1 MEAAL
6 NGPSGRT
13 TLGPGPVSIG
23 RISDNQVVVNDPK
36 ASARHAEIRPEGQGY
51 TISDL
56 GSTNGTFVNE
66 RQLDRN
72 VPRLLSTND
81 RIRIGDTIFTYE
93 AQNAPQVAS
102 TAYGGPGQ
110 GGYDASSQAYQPTI
124 AATPPD
130 YNYPVQQVQPAY
142 GQPAPPQVQ
151 PAYGQPAPPQVQPVQ
166 PAYEAYGQPAQPQVQ
181 PAYGQ
186 PAPPAYEAYGQPA
199 QIPSQPSYGASS
211 YAPPPPQA
219 VYASAPSYP
228 PAAPGIYSQPPQ
240 QMPQFP
246 QQVSRK
252 KSRRGL
258 MIASILV
265 VLLLIGGGIA
275 AFVFLSMPTPAK
287 ALDKFCTSL
296 KGGDYQSAYSGLSA
310 KLQSKAPE
318 PVFAAIVGKV
328 DNCSYSA
335 VNQVNTSATTN
346 LTLTGAGHTGSDA
359 VTLVQDSS
367 GTWKIDD
374 DPNLTAL
381 PKALDSYC
389 SALKGGDYQSAY
401 NQLTSAYQGKISK
414 ALFSA
419 FLPGV
424 SACSYTISNV
434 SAGNATATIV
444 LAYNQGQAETDT
456 TSLVQNSTAWQVD
469 ALSTLSTPTKSLTLF
484 YNSLKNKAYAVA
496 YELLSS
502 SVQKQ
507 FGGATAFGNS
517 IDQVFATNG
526 GITSVQISNVQQSG
540 STTAS
545 GTNVLTYGN
554 GKIET
559 DSDTM
564 INENS
569 VWKVVSI
576 KTV

>member
-13 TLGPGPVSIG
+13 TLGPVPISIG
-23 RISDNQVVVNDPK
+23 RTPDNQVVVNDPR
-36 ASARHAEIRPEGQGY
+36 ASSRHAEIRPESQGY

-66 RQLDRN
+66 QQLARN
-72 VPRLLSTND
+72 VPRLLNAND
-81 RIRIGDTIFTYE
+81 RIRIGDTILTYE
-93 AQNAPQVAS
+93 AQNAPQSAA

-110 GGYDASSQAYQPTI
+110 GGYDASYQAYQPTV

-130 YNYPVQQVQPAY
+130 YNFSVQQAQPAY
-142 GQPAPPQVQ
+142 GQPAQPP
-151 PAYGQPAPPQVQPVQ
+151 AQPV
-166 PAYEAYGQPAQPQVQ
+166 YGQPAQPS
-181 PAYGQ
+181 YGQ
-186 PAPPAYEAYGQPA
+186 PVQQSYEAYGQPA
-199 QIPSQPSYGASS
+199 QIPSQPSY
-211 YAPPPPQA
+211 APPPPQA
-219 VYASAPSYP
+219 VYASSPSYP
-228 PAAPGIYSQPPQ
+228 PAAPGTYGQSAQ
-240 QMPQFP
+240 QVPQFP
-246 QQVSRK
+246 QQVSQR

-265 VLLLIGGGIA
+265 IVLLIAGGIG

-296 KGGDYQSAYSGLSA
+296 KGGDYQTAYSGLST
-310 KLQSKAPE
+310 KLQSQAPE
-318 PVFAAIVGKV
+318 PVFAAVVGKV

-346 LTLTGAGHTGSDA
+346 LTLTGASHTGSDA

-374 DPNLTAL
+374 DPKLTAL

-401 NQLTSAYQGKISK
+401 NQLTSAYQGKVSK
-414 ALFSA
+414 GLFSA
-419 FLPGV
+419 FLPSV

-434 SAGNATATIV
+434 SAGNATASIV

-456 TSLVQNSTAWQVD
+456 TSLVQTSTAWQID
-469 ALSTLSTPTKSLTLF
+469 ALSALATPTKSLTLF

-507 FGGATAFGNS
+507 FGTETSFSTS
-517 IDQVFATNG
+517 IDQVLVSNG
-526 GITSVQISNVQQSG
+526 GITTVQISNVQQSS

-545 GTNVLTYGN
+545 GTNVLSYGN
-554 GKIET
+554 GKTET
-559 DSDTM
+559 DNDTM

-569 VWKVVSI
+569 VWKILTI

>member
-36 ASARHAEIRPEGQGY
+36 ASARHAEIRSEGQGY
-51 TISDL
+51 TLSDL

-66 RQLDRN
+66 QQLDRN
-72 VPRLLSTND
+72 VPRLLMPND
-81 RIRIGDTIFTYE
+81 RIRIGDTVLTYE
-93 AQNAPQVAS
+93 AQNAPQAS
-102 TAYGGPGQ
+102 ATAYGGPGQ
-110 GGYDASSQAYQPTI
+110 GGADAGYQAYQPTV
-124 AATPPD
+124 AATPPFGD
-130 YNYPVQQVQPAY
+130 YNIPAQPAQPAY
-142 GQPAPPQVQ
+142 GQPAQPP
-151 PAYGQPAPPQVQPVQ
+151 VQPV
-166 PAYEAYGQPAQPQVQ
+166 YGQPAQPAYRQPVQ
-181 PAYGQ
+181 HS
-186 PAPPAYEAYGQPA
+186 YESYGQPA
-199 QIPSQPSYGASS
+199 QSPAQTAYGASS
-211 YAPPPPQA
+211 YAPPPPPA
-219 VYASAPSYP
+219 VYASSPSYP
-228 PAAPGIYSQPPQ
+228 PAAPGTYGLPPQ
-240 QMPQFP
+240 PVSQFP
-246 QQVSRK
+246 QQVSKRK
-252 KSRRGL
+252 SHRGL
-258 MIASILV
+258 IIVSILV
-265 VLLLIGGGIA
+265 LLLLIGGGIG

-287 ALDKFCTSL
+287 ALDTFCASL
-296 KGGDYQSAYSGLSA
+296 KSGDYQTAYSGLST

-318 PVFAAIVGKV
+318 PVFATIVGKV
-328 DNCSYSA
+328 NTCSYSA

-346 LTLTGAGHTGSDA
+346 LTLTGASHTGNDA

-374 DPNLTAL
+374 DPKLTAL

-389 SALKGGDYQSAY
+389 SALKDGDYQSAY

-419 FLPGV
+419 FLPSV

-444 LAYNQGQAETDT
+444 LAYKQGQAETDT
-456 TSLVQNSTAWQVD
+456 TSLVQNSTAWQID
-469 ALSTLSTPTKSLTLF
+469 ALPVLATPIKSLTLF
-484 YNSLKNKAYAVA
+484 YNSLKNKDYVVA
-496 YELLSS
+496 YELLAS

-507 FGGATAFGNS
+507 VGSETAFSTNL
-517 IDQVFATNG
+517 DQVFVSDG
-526 GITSVQISNVQQSG
+526 GITTVQVSNVQQNS

-554 GKIET
+554 GKTET
-559 DSDTM
+559 DNDTL

-569 VWKVVSI
+569 VWKLLDI
-576 KTV
+576 KSA

>member
-23 RISDNQVVVNDPK
+23 RTSDNQVVVNDPK
-36 ASARHAEIRPEGQGY
+36 ASSRHAEIRPEGQGY

-66 RQLDRN
+66 QQLDRN

-81 RIRIGDTIFTYE
+81 RIRIGDTILTYE
-93 AQNAPQVAS
+93 VQGAPQAAA

-110 GGYDASSQAYQPTI
+110 GGYGASYQAYQPTV
-124 AATPPD
+124 AAAPPD
-130 YNYPVQQVQPAY
+130 YNYPVQQAQP
-142 GQPAPPQVQ
+142 
-151 PAYGQPAPPQVQPVQ
+151 
-166 PAYEAYGQPAQPQVQ
+166 AYGQPAQPQVQ
-181 PAYGQ
+181 PSYSQ
-186 PAPPAYEAYGQPA
+186 PVQPQVQPAYGQPA
-199 QIPSQPSYGASS
+199 QPSYEVYGQPAQSPSQPAYEASS

-219 VYASAPSYP
+219 VYAAAPSYP
-228 PAAPGIYSQPPQ
+228 PVAPGTYGQPPQ
-240 QMPQFP
+240 QVPQFP
-246 QQVSRK
+246 QQVSGR

-258 MIASILV
+258 IIVSILV

-275 AFVFLSMPTPAK
+275 TFVFLSMPTPAK
-287 ALDKFCTSL
+287 ALDTFCTSL
-296 KGGDYQSAYSGLSA
+296 KGGDYQTAYSGLTT

-328 DNCSYSA
+328 NTCSYSA
-335 VNQVNTSATTN
+335 VNQANTSATTN
-346 LTLTGAGHTGSDA
+346 LTLTGANHTGSDA

-389 SALKGGDYQSAY
+389 STLKGGDYQSAY

-419 FLPGV
+419 FLPSV

-434 SAGNATATIV
+434 SAGNATATITLV
-444 LAYNQGQAETDT
+444 YNQGQAETDT
-456 TSLVQNSTAWQVD
+456 TSLVQNSTAWQID
-469 ALSTLSTPTKSLTLF
+469 ALSALATPTKSLTLF
-484 YNSLKNKAYAVA
+484 YNSLKNKDYAVA

-507 FGGATAFGNS
+507 FGSATAFGSS
-517 IDQVFATNG
+517 IDQVLVSNG
-526 GITSVQISNVQQSG
+526 GITTVQVSNVQQSG

-559 DSDTM
+559 DNDTM

-569 VWKVVSI
+569 VWKIVSI